1 MSAPHSLEY
10 DVVFNGNK
18 ISSFDLDADLD
29 SHVEIFNHPFYM

>member
-29 SHVEIFNHPFYM
+29 SPVEIFHHPFYM